1 MVSENWQL
9 FTFELVQE
17 LRREQLISNGRRFS
31 TVIWIDGDRH

>member
-17 LRREQLISNGRRFS
+17 LLRENLSNGRRFS